1 VRTIEHGTFI
11 DDEGIKLMKKHGTF
25 LVPTLRTIEELRK
38 EPPPDASEGW
48 MKANELSKK
57 HFGTMMENIGRAMK
71 SGVKTAFGSDMV
83 TLPHGIAAQGLR
95 LHVQAGQSPL
105 ESIRS
110 VTIVSA
116 EALDIHGSTGS
127 IASGKFADIIAVEG
141 DPLKDITVLEKVG
154 FVMKEGKIHKQE
166 IGTTAR

>member
-1 VRTIEHGTFI
+1 
-11 DDEGIKLMKKHGTF
+11 
-25 LVPTLRTIEELRK
+25 
-38 EPPPDASEGW
+38 

-154 FVMKEGKIHKQE
+154 FVMKEGKIYKQE